1 MKTSDKGLIAL
12 AIHEGIAPAPYL
24 DSVNVWTFGV
34 GHTAAAGAPDPAKM
48 KRGMPADM
56 DAALAQAL
64 ALFRKDLAAY
74 EAAVNRAVKV
84 PVRQH
89 EFDALVSF
97 HYNTGGI
104 GRAALVR
111 SLNSGDRSA
120 AAKGFMNWKKPAA
133 IIGRRKQEKAL
144 FQSGIYPAGG
154 IPIWNVGASNRPGR
168 VIRTLTHAEFLRML
182 RPEPTPALT
191 VTDRKPEPEP
201 EPEPRGWF
209 AALLGLLTGART

>member
-12 AIHEGIAPAPYL
+12 AIHEGIVPAPYL

-34 GHTAAAGAPDPAKM
+34 GHTAAAGKPDPAKM

-56 DAALAQAL
+56 DAALAESL

-84 PVRQH
+84 PIKQH

-104 GRAALVR
+104 ARAALVR
-111 SLNSGDRSA
+111 SLNSGDRAA
-120 AAKGFMNWKKPAA
+120 AAKGFMNWSKPAE
-133 IIGRRKQEKAL
+133 IIGRRKQEQAL
-144 FQSGIYPAGG
+144 FKSGIYPTGG
-154 IPIWNVGASNRPGR
+154 IPIWSVSASNRPGR
-168 VIRTLTHAEFLRML
+168 VIRTLTQTEFLRML
-182 RPEPTPALT
+182 RPEPSPALKA
-191 VTDRKPEPEP
+191 TDHK
-201 EPEPRGWF
+201 PEPRGWF
-209 AALLGLLTGART
+209 AALLALFTGGKA